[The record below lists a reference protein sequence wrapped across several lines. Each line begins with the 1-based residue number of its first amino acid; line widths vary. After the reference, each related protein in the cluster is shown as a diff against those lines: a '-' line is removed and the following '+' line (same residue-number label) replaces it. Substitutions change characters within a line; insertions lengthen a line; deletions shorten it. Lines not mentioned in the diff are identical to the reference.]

1 MQRNICS
8 SINKSFG
15 ENAAMNFLASSESFS
30 GYQRKRL
37 GQSFD
42 KCEPKRRRI
51 TDSQFTQYKVIV
63 QQKVSDRP
71 EDKNMNW
78 SELGTQC
85 GISIFS
91 NCV

>member
-1 MQRNICS
+1 MS
-8 SINKSFG
+8 H
-15 ENAAMNFLASSESFS
+15 FLVTK
-30 GYQRKRL
+30 RKRL

-42 KCEPKRRRI
+42 KCEVSKPKRRRI

-63 QQKVSDRP
+63 QQKVSDWP